1 MGRPPDVHILTGRTA
16 TPHDGGA
23 VFYTAAVYPG
33 VYSGFSG
40 SGIKQVVGEGNSLDR
55 AEPSDLPTVLV
66 STPPERIVI
75 FIFW

>member
-1 MGRPPDVHILTGRTA
+1 MERPPEVHILTGMAA
-16 TPHDGGA
+16 TPYYGAA

-55 AEPSDLPTVLV
+55 AELSALSTVLV

-75 FIFW
+75 FIFR